1 MAILKKL
8 VLAVVVLIL
17 LLAGIGML
25 LPRQVHVERSIVID
39 APRAT
44 VFALVDGFKQFNKWS
59 PWAALDPNAKYT
71 REGPDFGV
79 GAKQSWVGD
88 PKTVGSGSQEV
99 VELKPLEMVKT
110 RLDFGDKG
118 LAAAQFALAS
128 EASGTKV
135 TWSLD
140 SDMGAGPIG
149 RYFGLMMDRWI
160 GSDYEKGL
168 AGLKTL
174 AESLPKADFADLA
187 VTTVD
192 AQPVTVAYVEAHS
205 SIDTKEIGAAIGA
218 SYMRVGAFMKANGL
232 KQAGAP
238 ITIDTRHDDAGY
250 DFDAA
255 IPVDKAPS
263 KDVPPDSPVKIKK
276 TYAGKA
282 LKVVMKGPYSGMPKT
297 YEKLRS
303 FMAARGHES
312 AGAPWDEYVSDP
324 GKTPEADVVTNIY
337 QPVK

>member
-1 MAILKKL
+1 MVILKKL
-8 VLAVVVLIL
+8 VLAVVVLVV

-44 VFALVDGFKQFNKWS
+44 VFALLDGFKQFNKWS
-59 PWAALDPNAKYT
+59 PWAALDPNATYT
-71 REGPDFGV
+71 REGPEFGV

-99 VELKPLEMVKT
+99 VELKPLELVKT
-110 RLDFGDKG
+110 RLDVSGMG
-118 LAAAQFALAS
+118 PATARFALAPETS
-128 EASGTKV
+128 ATKV

-168 AGLKTL
+168 AGLKAL
-174 AESLPKADFADLA
+174 AESLPKTDFADLA
-187 VTTVD
+187 VEVAD
-192 AQPVTVAYVEAHS
+192 VAPVTVAYVEAQS
-205 SIDTKEIGAAIGA
+205 SKDTKEIGAAIGA
-218 SYMRVGAFMKANGL
+218 SYAKVGAFMKANGL

-238 ITIDTRHDDAGY
+238 ITINTRYDDTGY
-250 DFDAA
+250 GFDAA
-255 IPVDKAPS
+255 IPVDKAPE
-263 KDVPPDSPVKIKK
+263 KEVPAGSPVKVKS

-297 YEKLRS
+297 YDKLHA
-303 FMAARGHES
+303 FMATRGYDS

-324 GKTPEADVVTNIY
+324 GTTPEADIVTNIY